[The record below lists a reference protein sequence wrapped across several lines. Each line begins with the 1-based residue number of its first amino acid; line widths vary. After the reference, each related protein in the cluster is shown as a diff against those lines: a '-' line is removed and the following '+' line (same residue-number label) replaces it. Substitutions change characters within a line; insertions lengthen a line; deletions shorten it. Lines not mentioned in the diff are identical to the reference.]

1 MLISNRNIIALLNEY
16 FDYGKSGNMFENMQH
31 VKCELFSQ
39 KGNRICKANPLTKL
53 HHQTAETEQ
62 YNTPISH
69 KT

>member
-1 MLISNRNIIALLNEY
+1 
-16 FDYGKSGNMFENMQH
+16 MFENMQH

-69 KT
+69 KTCDAMFENIIVKFPKLDFYNAC